1 MSVLARDRTYVF
13 RELTPS
19 PVLCLKVSPSHA
31 KTNRNGAPVSVE
43 LPLGQPAL
51 ATQPL
56 QKTPSKGDTSTDQNQ
71 TASISSG
78 LQATIKKATQG
89 TRDRWKGSNESH
101 TVLLTDPYTSPT
113 LSPSS
118 GEKCSRGKVTP
129 CGQDSQ
135 AVTAIKT
142 VKETKVELKTKAESE
157 EVCRLLVQSDS
168 QASHEKVETEAG
180 SVDHIKPAEGENT
193 NADED
198 GDAIIMNGSDKPTE
212 ETAASLRREE
222 NTTPE
227 LHRSNDMLQKSDPA
241 VERQIIDRL
250 NDSNLSNLQVKDFQE
265 VQKPAVKVV
274 SVAEL
279 LRTQIKALDS
289 VLTHSTTT
297 IPDHDNMLSHPTPLP
312 EETYKGSKENGKWE
326 NGVKDSVSERGNG
339 SSTEDTPPKNL
350 KETLME
356 LYHQLISDPKQP
368 ETPDATF
375 QPAQAT
381 RKTSLITPVVN
392 IVLPASPHVSAK
404 NHETVNCLENGTSNW
419 LSNQS
424 RPVIQESC
432 SPVAVAPEKLSVQES
447 NNAVLKCDKDEP
459 VQDKDLQSTQK
470 ITSGIKLTSKTPT
483 QTQETALLG
492 QYKLDEPNKEQ
503 SSFLREQKPSTKS
516 ETETDLKGLIQRD
529 NPMVEEFLRIDGMAN
544 STTASSPSLEKRN
557 GISEIPSA
565 TAQELASGARRKIQK
580 AKPEEALAE
589 VSAAHSQTQTK
600 EEAVES
606 TKLSASPVAVS
617 PSPRQSRRSTQ
628 LQPPSEPASPA
639 ERHSP
644 LLSRRKM
651 PPETE
656 SQQLTKDIY
665 TAKPE
670 GTLGLKDRKD
680 LHDPFK
686 GTRQLVTCLH
696 IYVYISH

>member
-1 MSVLARDRTYVF
+1 M
-13 RELTPS
+13 TPS
-19 PVLCLKVSPSHA
+19 PVLCLKVSPSHT
-31 KTNRNGAPVSVE
+31 KTNRNDAPVSNE

-78 LQATIKKATQG
+78 LQATIKKPTQG

-113 LSPSS
+113 LSPGS

-135 AVTAIKT
+135 AVTAIT

-168 QASHEKVETEAG
+168 QASHEKVETEAE

-193 NADED
+193 KADED
-198 GDAIIMNGSDKPTE
+198 GDAIIMNASDKRNE
-212 ETAASLRREE
+212 ETATSLRREE

-227 LHRSNDMLQKSDPA
+227 LHRSNVMFQKSDPV
-241 VERQIIDRL
+241 VESQIIDQL
-250 NDSNLSNLQVKDFQE
+250 NDSNLSNFQVKDFQE
-265 VQKPAVKVV
+265 VQKPVVKVV

-289 VLTHSTTT
+289 LLTHSTTT
-297 IPDHDNMLSHPTPLP
+297 IPAHDNMLSQPTQLP
-312 EETYKGSKENGKWE
+312 KETYKGSKENGKWE
-326 NGVKDSVSERGNG
+326 NEVKDSVSERGNG
-339 SSTEDTPPKNL
+339 PNNEDKPPKNL

-356 LYHQLISDPKQP
+356 LYHQLISDPEQP

-381 RKTSLITPVVN
+381 KKTSLITPVVS
-392 IVLPASPHVSAK
+392 IVLPAGPHVSAK

-424 RPVIQESC
+424 TPVIQESC
-432 SPVAVAPEKLSVQES
+432 SPVAVAPKKLSVQES

-459 VQDKDLQSTQK
+459 VQDKDLRSTQK

-483 QTQETALLG
+483 KTQETALLD

-503 SSFLREQKPSTKS
+503 SSFLREQKPSPKS
-516 ETETDLKGLIQRD
+516 ETETDIKEKYDGLIQRD
-529 NPMVEEFLRIDGMAN
+529 NPMGEEFLRIDAMAN

-565 TAQELASGARRKIQK
+565 TAQELASGARRKIQTQK
-580 AKPEEALAE
+580 AKAEEALAE
-589 VSAAHSQTQTK
+589 VSTAHSQTQTK
-600 EEAVES
+600 EDAVES
-606 TKLSASPVAVS
+606 TKLSASPVAIS

-628 LQPPSEPASPA
+628 LQPPSEQASPA

-696 IYVYISH
+696 IYIYMSH